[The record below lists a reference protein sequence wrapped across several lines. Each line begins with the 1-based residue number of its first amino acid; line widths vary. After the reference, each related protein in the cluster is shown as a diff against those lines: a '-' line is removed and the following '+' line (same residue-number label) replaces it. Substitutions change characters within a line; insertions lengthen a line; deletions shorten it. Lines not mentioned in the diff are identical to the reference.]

1 MKLSSLLPHKPAG
14 YMIASMVCS
23 FGGFLFGID
32 TGIIGPVTVM
42 DDFKNYVGDPS
53 PTIHGLIVSSILIPA
68 AISSFFAGKV
78 ADRLGR
84 PKGIAIGSLI
94 FGIGAA
100 LEAASVHIAMFV
112 VGRIVEGI
120 GEGLYLGTLVVYI
133 CEVSP
138 PRHRGALTTAP
149 QLLVTLGLVTGFFTC
164 YGSADIP
171 SSFSWRLPFLLL
183 AGYSLVFSVTTLLW
197 LPASPRWLTL
207 RGRED
212 EAAAAWEKLGVDAAD
227 REKILEQ
234 LPDSVADGTANAA
247 TVDASGSIMMTA
259 VGPAAAAAAATLPGN
274 PEAPPTTTKKP
285 KSNSNSKM
293 LDVLAPEARPRLLLA
308 VFLMGM
314 QQLSGIDGQAGLD
327 SNASAFLASGVSA
340 IVIFA
345 VTIPATLWAD
355 RWSRRANTI
364 LGGLGMTLTM
374 FLMGAL
380 YASNSVHPTEG
391 AGRWVVIVCIYVFA
405 VLYCISW
412 AVDIK
417 VYAAE
422 IQLPATR
429 ASATS
434 IAHGSNWLSN
444 FLVALVTP
452 TLLAKTS
459 YGAYFLFGGCTLLTA
474 LVCWGFMPETRGR
487 SLDDIDRA
495 FRERSKTTVTTE
507 KKKKKKQGSHA
518 SSGFRQFVSKTV
530 ARRVMGKM
538 ATTTATMDV

>member
-1 MKLSSLLPHKPAG
+1 MKLSNLLLRKPPG
-14 YMIASMVCS
+14 YMLACMVCS

-78 ADRLGR
+78 ADALGR
-84 PKGIAIGSLI
+84 SHGIAIGSFV
-94 FGIGAA
+94 FGVGAA
-100 LEAASVHIAMFV
+100 LEAASVHIGMFV
-112 VGRIVEGI
+112 AGRVIEGI
-120 GEGLYLGTLVVYI
+120 GEGLYLGTLL
-133 CEVSP
+133 
-138 PRHRGALTTAP
+138 LT
-149 QLLVTLGLVTGFFTC
+149 TLGLVTGFFTC

-183 AGYSLVFSVTTLLW
+183 AAYSLVFSVAALFW

-234 LPDSVADGTANAA
+234 LPTSVVDGNTA
-247 TVDASGSIMMTA
+247 TVDASGSIALMDLAPGTR
-259 VGPAAAAAAATLPGN
+259 PAN
-274 PEAPPTTTKKP
+274 PAPPKKK
-285 KSNSNSKM
+285 KSQL
-293 LDVLAPEARPRLLLA
+293 LDVFASDARPRLLLA

-314 QQLSGIDGQAGLD
+314 QQLSGIDGQAGLS
-327 SNASAFLASGVSA
+327 SNESAFLASGVSA
-340 IVIFA
+340 LLIFA
-345 VTIPATLWAD
+345 VTVPATLWAD

-364 LGGLGMTLTM
+364 AGGLGMTCTM

-380 YASNSVHPTEG
+380 YASDAVHAGAG
-391 AGRWVVIVCIYVFA
+391 AGRWVVIVCIYLFA
-405 VLYCISW
+405 VLYCVSW
-412 AVDIK
+412 AVGIK

-434 IAHGSNWLSN
+434 VAHGSNWLSN

-487 SLDDIDRA
+487 SLDEIDLA
-495 FRERSKTTVTTE
+495 FRE
-507 KKKKKKQGSHA
+507 KKKIGGSRVGVGAVSGVKQFAKALLS
-518 SSGFRQFVSKTV
+518 R
-530 ARRVMGKM
+530 RRVLRRMPPTVD
-538 ATTTATMDV
+538 A

>member
-1 MKLSSLLPHKPAG
+1 MKLSSLFQRPAG
-14 YMIASMVCS
+14 YIIACMVCS

-68 AISSFFAGKV
+68 AISSFFAGRV
-78 ADRLGR
+78 ADALGR
-84 PKGIAIGSLI
+84 SRGIAIGSFI

-149 QLLVTLGLVTGFFTC
+149 QLLTTLGLMTGFFTC
-164 YGSADIP
+164 YGSANIP

-183 AGYSLVFSVTTLLW
+183 AVYSLVFSGAALLW

-207 RGRED
+207 RGRDD
-212 EAAAAWEKLGVDAAD
+212 EAAEAWEKLGVPAAD
-227 REKILEQ
+227 REKILDQ
-234 LPDSVADGTANAA
+234 LSAPIADINASAGIDANEEEIADARRFRFRCPPTSAAGRIPHGHAA
-247 TVDASGSIMMTA
+247 TERHRRRI
-259 VGPAAAAAAATLPGN
+259 
-274 PEAPPTTTKKP
+274 
-285 KSNSNSKM
+285 
-293 LDVLAPEARPRLLLA
+293 VLCPLL
-308 VFLMGM
+308 F
-314 QQLSGIDGQAGLD
+314 QQAGLN
-327 SNASAFLASGVSA
+327 SNESAFLASGVSA

-345 VTIPATLWAD
+345 VTIPATIWAD
-355 RWSRRANTI
+355 RWGRRANTI
-364 LGGLGMTLTM
+364 LGGLGMTCTM
-374 FLMGAL
+374 FLMGGL
-380 YASNSVHPTEG
+380 YAGDAVHAGYGP
-391 AGRWVVIVCIYVFA
+391 GRWVVIVCIYVFA
-405 VLYCISW
+405 VLYCVSW
-412 AVDIK
+412 AVGIK

-487 SLDDIDRA
+487 SLDDIDQA
-495 FRERSKTTVTTE
+495 FQEKSHVSVSGLKQLGRTLSRRLLRTIPPTVNN
-507 KKKKKKQGSHA
+507 
-518 SSGFRQFVSKTV
+518 
-530 ARRVMGKM
+530 
-538 ATTTATMDV
+538 

>member
-1 MKLSSLLPHKPAG
+1 MKLPSLLLRKPPG
-14 YMIASMVCS
+14 YMLACMVCS

-78 ADRLGR
+78 ADALGR
-84 PKGIAIGSLI
+84 SRGIAVGSFV
-94 FGIGAA
+94 FGVGAA
-100 LEAASVHIAMFV
+100 LEAASVHIGMFV
-112 VGRIVEGI
+112 AGRVVEGI

-149 QLLVTLGLVTGFFTC
+149 QLLATLGLVTGFFTC
-164 YGSADIP
+164 YASADIP

-183 AGYSLVFSVTTLLW
+183 AAYSLVFSVAALFW

-207 RGRED
+207 RGREE

-234 LPDSVADGTANAA
+234 LPTSVVDGNTA
-247 TVDASGSIMMTA
+247 TVDASGSIAMMDLA
-259 VGPAAAAAAATLPGN
+259 PGARPAN
-274 PEAPPTTTKKP
+274 PAPPKKK
-285 KSNSNSKM
+285 KSQL
-293 LDVLAPEARPRLLLA
+293 LDVFASDARPRLLLA

-314 QQLSGIDGQAGLD
+314 QQLSGIDGVLYYAPLLFHQAGLS
-327 SNASAFLASGVSA
+327 SNESAFLASGVSA
-340 IVIFA
+340 ILIFA
-345 VTIPATLWAD
+345 VTVPATLWAD

-364 LGGLGMTLTM
+364 AGGLGMTCTM

-380 YASNSVHPTEG
+380 YASDAVHAG
-391 AGRWVVIVCIYVFA
+391 AGAGSWVVIVCIYLFA
-405 VLYCISW
+405 VLYCVSW
-412 AVDIK
+412 AVGIK

-474 LVCWGFMPETRGR
+474 LICWGFMPETRGR
-487 SLDDIDRA
+487 SLDDIDLA
-495 FRERSKTTVTTE
+495 FRE
-507 KKKKKKQGSHA
+507 KKKIGGSRVGA
-518 SSGFRQFVSKTV
+518 GAVSGVQQFAKALLSR
-530 ARRVMGKM
+530 RRVLRRMPP
-538 ATTTATMDV
+538 TVDT

>member
-1 MKLSSLLPHKPAG
+1 MKLPSLPLRKPAG
-14 YMIASMVCS
+14 YMVASMVCS

-42 DDFKNYVGDPS
+42 DDFKTYVGDPS

-68 AISSFFAGKV
+68 ALSSFFAGKV

-84 PKGIAIGSLI
+84 SRGIAIGSLV
-94 FGIGAA
+94 FGLGAA

-112 VGRIVEGI
+112 VGRIVEGV

-149 QLLVTLGLVTGFFTC
+149 QLLTTLGLVTGFFTC

-183 AGYSLVFSVTTLLW
+183 AGYSLVFSVAALLW

-207 RGRED
+207 RGRDD

-234 LPDSVADGTANAA
+234 LPASVADSNAA
-247 TVDASGSIMMTA
+247 IVTTSGSIMMTDTIA
-259 VGPAAAAAAATLPGN
+259 SPATPASTSSNQVPIPAT
-274 PEAPPTTTKKP
+274 P
-285 KSNSNSKM
+285 KHKSKM
-293 LDVLAPEARPRLLLA
+293 PDVLAPEARPRLLLA

-327 SNASAFLASGVSA
+327 STAAAFLASGVSA
-340 IVIFA
+340 LLIFA
-345 VTIPATLWAD
+345 ATVPATLCAD

-364 LGGLGMTLTM
+364 LGGLGMAATM

-380 YASNSVHPTEG
+380 YAGDAVRPSEG
-391 AGRWVVIVCIYVFA
+391 AGRWVVIVCIYLFA
-405 VLYCISW
+405 VLYCVSW
-412 AVDIK
+412 AVGIK

-422 IQLPATR
+422 IQRPATR

-444 FLVALVTP
+444 FLVAIVTP
-452 TLLAKTS
+452 TLLARTS

-474 LVCWGFMPETRGR
+474 LVCWAFMPETRGR

-495 FRERSKTTVTTE
+495 FRERNKMANNNN
-507 KKKKKKQGSHA
+507 KQRSGHA
-518 SSGFRQFVSKTV
+518 SGFRQFIARAVS
-530 ARRVMGKM
+530 RRVTGTMP
-538 ATTTATMDV
+538 TTAAIGA

>member
-1 MKLSSLLPHKPAG
+1 MKLTSLLLHKPPG
-14 YMIASMVCS
+14 YMIACMVCS

-53 PTIHGLIVSSILIPA
+53 PTIHGLVVSSILIPA

-78 ADRLGR
+78 ADALGR
-84 PKGIAIGSLI
+84 SRGIAIGSFV
-94 FGIGAA
+94 FGVGAA
-100 LEAASVHIAMFV
+100 LEAASVHIGMFV
-112 VGRIVEGI
+112 AGRVVEGV

-149 QLLVTLGLVTGFFTC
+149 QLLTTLGLVTGFFTC

-183 AGYSLVFSVTTLLW
+183 AAYSLVFSVAALFW

-234 LPDSVADGTANAA
+234 LPASVVDSNAA
-247 TVDASGSIMMTA
+247 AVDASGSIAMTDVNGA
-259 VGPAAAAAAATLPGN
+259 ARPAN
-274 PEAPPTTTKKP
+274 PASPKK
-285 KSNSNSKM
+285 KSQM
-293 LDVLAPEARPRLLLA
+293 LDVFASDARPRLLLA

-327 SNASAFLASGVSA
+327 SNESAFLASGVSA

-355 RWSRRANTI
+355 RWGRRANTI
-364 LGGLGMTLTM
+364 LGGLGMTCTM
-374 FLMGAL
+374 FLMGCL
-380 YASNSVHPTEG
+380 YASDSVHAGSGP
-391 AGRWVVIVCIYVFA
+391 GRWVVIVCIYVFA
-405 VLYCISW
+405 VLYCVSW
-412 AVDIK
+412 AVGIK

-422 IQLPATR
+422 IQRPATR

-487 SLDDIDRA
+487 SLDDIDQA
-495 FRERSKTTVTTE
+495 FRE
-507 KKKKKKQGSHA
+507 KKKKGHVGVGVGMVSGVKQFA
-518 SSGFRQFVSKTV
+518 KTLLSR
-530 ARRVMGKM
+530 RRVLRRMPP
-538 ATTTATMDV
+538 TVDT

>member
-1 MKLSSLLPHKPAG
+1 MKMPNLLRQKPAG

-68 AISSFFAGKV
+68 ALSSFFAGKV

-100 LEAASVHIAMFV
+100 LEAGSVHIAMFV

-183 AGYSLVFSVTTLLW
+183 AGYSLIFSVAALLW

-207 RGRED
+207 RGRDD

-234 LPDSVADGTANAA
+234 LPDSVVDSTTNAA

-259 VGPAAAAAAATLPGN
+259 VGPAAAAAAAATLPGSL
-274 PEAPPTTTKKP
+274 EAPPTTKKP
-285 KSNSNSKM
+285 KNSNSKM
-293 LDVLAPEARPRLLLA
+293 LDPAPRLLLA

-314 QQLSGIDGQAGLD
+314 QQLSGIDGVLYYAPLLFQQAGLD

-364 LGGLGMTLTM
+364 LGGLGMTFTM

-380 YASNSVHPTEG
+380 YASNSVDPHSGP
-391 AGRWVVIVCIYVFA
+391 GRWVVIVCIYIFA
-405 VLYCISW
+405 VLYCVSW
-412 AVDIK
+412 AVGIK

-422 IQLPATR
+422 IQLPSTR

-459 YGAYFLFGGCTLLTA
+459 YGAYFLFGG
-474 LVCWGFMPETRGR
+474 
-487 SLDDIDRA
+487 
-495 FRERSKTTVTTE
+495 
-507 KKKKKKQGSHA
+507 
-518 SSGFRQFVSKTV
+518 
-530 ARRVMGKM
+530 ARC
-538 ATTTATMDV
+538 